1 MDRGFF
7 FFSPF
12 HFFIALFSPRAS
24 ARYPTLHDQNLLEH
38 MWAFVLLVVCF
49 PCPERQDL
57 GTEAGEAGDVVA
69 KGEGPLLPWP
79 QG

>member
-1 MDRGFF
+1 MDLGCFF
-7 FFSPF
+7 LPF
-12 HFFIALFSPRAS
+12 HFFIALFFFPHAS

-57 GTEAGEAGDVVA
+57 RTKAGKAGDVVA
-69 KGEGPLLPWP
+69 KGKGPLLPWP

>member
-1 MDRGFF
+1 MDRVFF
-7 FFSPF
+7 FRLSISLLPFFSP
-12 HFFIALFSPRAS
+12 HAS

-38 MWAFVLLVVCF
+38 TWAFVLLVVCF

-69 KGEGPLLPWP
+69 EGEGPLLPWP